1 MNWIK
6 IDSKNE
12 TSRQE
17 HTHTK
22 TTSARRQPK
31 LGDWTK
37 SILEKRQS
45 NYKNLEFKE
54 SFMVI
59 EEVFEVQESLIK
71 TSSISFFLFTQL
83 LTFCW
88 PSSFVQYYSIHIL
101 SASQLNTSSLV
112 LSLAFFIVCWGV
124 YMSIVLYYE
133 IFYTS

>member
-45 NYKNLEFKE
+45 NYKNLELKE
-54 SFMVI
+54 F
-59 EEVFEVQESLIK
+59 FYGNWR
-71 TSSISFFLFTQL
+71 SI
-83 LTFCW
+83 W
-88 PSSFVQYYSIHIL
+88 GPRIL
-101 SASQLNTSSLV
+101 D
-112 LSLAFFIVCWGV
+112 
-124 YMSIVLYYE
+124 
-133 IFYTS
+133 